1 MDTITAEPTT
11 VGEVLSEEFLKLLNI
26 TQAELAL
33 VMGVSRKVIGQII
46 NNSRRISVAEAS
58 QLAVLF
64 QTDEDFW
71 INLQAAHDRWESRN
85 IIANN
90 HFRPIQDLLAEA
102 G

>member
-11 VGEVLSEEFLKLLNI
+11 VGEMLSEEFLKPLNI

-33 VMGVSRKVIGQII
+33 VMGVSRKVIGQIV
-46 NNSRRISVAEAS
+46 NGSRRLSVAEAS

-64 QTDEDFW
+64 ETDEDFW
-71 INLQAAHDRWESRN
+71 INLQAVHDRWESRN
-85 IIANN
+85 IIATH
-90 HFRPIQDLLAEA
+90 HFKPIQALLGAA